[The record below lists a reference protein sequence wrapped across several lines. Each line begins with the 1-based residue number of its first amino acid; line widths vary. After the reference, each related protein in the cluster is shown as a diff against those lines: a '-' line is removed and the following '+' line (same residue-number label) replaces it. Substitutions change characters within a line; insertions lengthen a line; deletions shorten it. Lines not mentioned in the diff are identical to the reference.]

1 MTTIEDLD
9 RRFYPGYVDEHAR
22 FDALIRRY
30 LEPGAAVLDA
40 GAGRGIMYPY
50 DYRSHVNRVAG
61 VDTDPAVTENAN
73 LTDAAVADLTSLPYA
88 DGEFDVVFSKYV
100 FEHLERPLAAMRE
113 LRRVLKPGGHLLIH
127 TPNRWHYVAMFATLT
142 PTRFHVWFNE
152 KRGRVGA
159 DTFPTRYRANSK
171 KRLAALA
178 AAAGFRLVGVELLE
192 TKPDYL
198 YFHPWAYRA
207 GIAYERLV
215 NRFDALAGVRV
226 QLLADLQAI

>member
-22 FDALIRRY
+22 FDTMIRRC
-30 LEPGAAVLDA
+30 LEPGAVVLDA

-50 DYRSHVNRVAG
+50 DYRSIVGRVAG

-127 TPNRWHYVAMFATLT
+127 TPNRWHYVALFATLT
-142 PTRFHVWFNE
+142 PTKFHVWFNE

-159 DTFPTRYRANSK
+159 DTFPTRYRANSRQ
-171 KRLAALA
+171 RLAALA
-178 AAAGFRLVGVELLE
+178 DAAGFRLVEVELLE

-215 NRFDALAGVRV
+215 NRFDTLAGMRV